1 MVLSCLLFC
10 RPALMTI
17 VDGKYKVCIHV
28 GSKLIEKILLNISP
42 DWLNR
47 VIGKIST
54 CHQEVVLCGTIHIR
68 STDSILK

>member
-1 MVLSCLLFC
+1 
-10 RPALMTI
+10 MTI
-17 VDGKYKVCIHV
+17 VDGIYKVCVHV

-54 CHQEVVLCGTIHIR
+54 RHQEVVLGETIHFR
-68 STDSILK
+68 SVDSILEQKEHYTVN

>member
-1 MVLSCLLFC
+1 
-10 RPALMTI
+10 MTI
-17 VDGKYKVCIHV
+17 VDGKCKVCIHV

-54 CHQEVVLCGTIHIR
+54 TCHQEVVLCETIHIR
-68 STDSILK
+68 NTDSILK